1 MRTSTAKMP
10 FKRMPITVEPL
21 VFLCMQALSLNL
33 VAFPQFLLEHLCLN
47 KHNETKCAA
56 MFKGS
61 FKEDYDF
68 LQEESSLWFGGFL
81 VLSTFITVLTL
92 PFVTTLSEEFGRK
105 KLMFLT
111 PVSQMIENIMI
122 VVILKSGFRFP
133 TWLLMLVSVFSCFFG
148 DVSALYVF
156 ACSYISDI
164 TTEETR
170 TLRMNLL
177 EAVTNLSGFTANL
190 SSGFIIERIGYL
202 GVFIL
207 NIGLGIL
214 AILHLAL
221 FVKPI
226 APPTETCEGPNSVVN
241 ETRKQSREMNEEKTS
256 NDQMEVRSDEFSE
269 EDKITVADGI
279 RADVKDEIRKRSK
292 KEQLKSDDM
301 KRDFEQGGSSCN
313 DAITSS
319 EPKPSLLKRLWS
331 IAKRSNPITT
341 VKRVYS
347 ILKASDKLSY
357 GLILFFLI
365 TFTTITNSGEWS
377 VIVLYLKNHPY
388 YFSPKKIGFFL
399 SFQSALISF
408 LGMVCFNFLFT
419 RLLKLNDFTILLLTT
434 SISTVYCVLIGF
446 ANSPLMLYLA
456 QLALAL
462 GSLDTPTIRAM
473 ISKITPPSTVGI
485 LIAALLILETF
496 AILIGS
502 MIGPLVYYAV
512 VSIHP
517 GAVFFVNGF
526 FVFVSACVA
535 LGLFFANNVRKNGS
549 SEVEVEMPDVATK
562 LMDES

>member
-1 MRTSTAKMP
+1 MP

-33 VAFPQFLLEHLCLN
+33 VAFPQILLEHLCLK

-56 MFKGS
+56 MFTGS
-61 FKEDYDF
+61 FKEDYDI

-81 VLSTFITVLTL
+81 VLATFITVLTL

-105 KLMFLT
+105 KLMFFT
-111 PVSQMIENIMI
+111 PVSQIIENILI
-122 VVILKSGFRFP
+122 VVILQSGLRFP
-133 TWLLMLVSVFSCFFG
+133 TWLLMVVSVFSCFFG

-170 TLRMNLL
+170 TLRMNFL
-177 EAVTNLSGFTANL
+177 EAATNLSGFTANL

-241 ETRKQSREMNEEKTS
+241 ETRKESREARTS
-256 NDQMEVRSDEFSE
+256 NDQMEARNEEISDTRDSE
-269 EDKITVADGI
+269 EERITIADGI
-279 RADVKDEIRKRSK
+279 RADVKDEKRKKSK
-292 KEQLKSDDM
+292 EEQLKKDDM
-301 KRDFEQGGSSCN
+301 KRDLVQEGSSCN
-313 DAITSS
+313 HVITSS
-319 EPKPSLLKRLWS
+319 EPKPSLLKRLLS
-331 IAKRSNPITT
+331 VAQRSNPITT
-341 VKRVYS
+341 AKRVYS
-347 ILKASDKLSY
+347 ILKASDKRNY

-365 TFTTITNSGEWS
+365 TFTTITISGEWS

-388 YFSPKKIGFFL
+388 YFSPKKIGYFL

-419 RLLKLNDFTILLLTT
+419 RLLKLNDFTILFMTT
-434 SISTVYCVLIGF
+434 SISAVYCVLIGF
-446 ANSPLMLYLA
+446 ANSPLMLYLS

-485 LIAALLILETF
+485 LFAALLILETF

-502 MIGPLVYYAV
+502 MISPLVYYAV

-526 FVFVSACVA
+526 FVFVSACVS
-535 LGLFFANNVRKNGS
+535 LGLFFSNNVRKRGS
-549 SEVEVEMPDVATK
+549 SEIEVEVPDVATK
-562 LMDES
+562 LMDEAEV